1 MIEALLG
8 AAAVALAFMAV
19 AFVKIRAGC
28 GSDCGACDR
37 PCELREEAHRKA
49 HRTGDYD
56 GTP

>member
-1 MIEALLG
+1 MIEALAG
-8 AAAVALAFMAV
+8 AAVVALAFMAV

-37 PCELREEAHRKA
+37 PCELREEAHRKGG
-49 HRTGDYD
+49 TD

>member
-1 MIEALLG
+1 MIEALVGTGL
-8 AAAVALAFMAV
+8 VALAFMAV

-37 PCELREEAHRKA
+37 PCELREEARRKGG
-49 HRTGDYD
+49 TN